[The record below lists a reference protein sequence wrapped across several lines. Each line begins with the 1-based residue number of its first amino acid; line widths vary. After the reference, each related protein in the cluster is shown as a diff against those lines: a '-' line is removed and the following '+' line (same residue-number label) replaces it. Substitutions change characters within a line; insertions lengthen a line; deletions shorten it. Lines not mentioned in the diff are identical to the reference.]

1 MDRIVF
7 AIVCAAFLALWSAAV
22 WLFTPDL
29 SLRAVEQAGAHAVL
43 APKLVA
49 ARVQERRAEI
59 QRALLRVVAN
69 PNASRVLETLRSKE
83 TPSAESLKEVRAFLS
98 EALPAEMRT
107 GLVVGLVNGAGAVI
121 TRGIAS
127 VPPENLDLSALTEAG
142 GSGILREAF
151 GQPHLFHSASIS
163 SNHLIVGAPLISDAV
178 MEAIIQEDG
187 LAALGLVR
195 EGKVLQAAGPGM
207 ASVEKASAIPAS
219 TRAEVV
225 ERGHVAR
232 FGPFKLPFLT
242 AGDLLGGAAPIAV
255 ASHQALASTPYE
267 VVAVVSV
274 APAMMAIGEPQRFA
288 VMGFLLLAGLG
299 GVALALLGG
308 ARQAKPKE
316 KAPSSEEPVPAAAS
330 EEVEAS
336 VEVVRPRRS
345 RSKKSQG
352 TEAALETAP
361 PRMSKKN
368 EAETTARIA
377 PLRDVDANG
386 AAPEAPAPES
396 ASPAPESASP
406 APESASPAE
415 PSVTPFVAS
424 GDFQPLSSPGEPL
437 AAGGEQAP
445 ASSDEQEASTRN
457 GAVPA
462 RPPLPTD
469 SSGPNGIPPFADA
482 LFGSV
487 QSSSG
492 ALEDPADARTIA
504 APPETTPA
512 RGSPTPASN
521 ADDAHFQDVFR
532 NFVATRQQ
540 CGEPADGLTYEK
552 FAQKLQKNR
561 EQLITRYNCR
571 TVRFQVY
578 VKEGKAALKAT
589 PVKE

>member
-49 ARVQERRAEI
+49 ARVQERRAEL

-69 PNASRVLETLRSKE
+69 PNASRILETLRSRE
-83 TPSAESLKEVRAFLS
+83 TPSAESLKEVRSFLS

-207 ASVEKASAIPAS
+207 ASVEKASALPAS

-232 FGPFKLPFLT
+232 LGPFKLPFLT

-274 APAMMAIGEPQRFA
+274 APAMLAIGEPQRFA

-316 KAPSSEEPVPAAAS
+316 KATSSEEPVPAAAS
-330 EEVEAS
+330 EEIEPS
-336 VEVVRPRRS
+336 VDPVRPRRS
-345 RSKKSQG
+345 RSKKSQD

-361 PRMSKKN
+361 PRMPKKN

-377 PLRDVDANG
+377 PQHDVDANA
-386 AAPEAPAPES
+386 AAPDAPAPES
-396 ASPAPESASP
+396 ASLAPVSP
-406 APESASPAE
+406 SPAE
-415 PSVTPFVAS
+415 LSVTPFVAS
-424 GDFQPLSSPGEPL
+424 GDFQPLSSPVEPL
-437 AAGGEQAP
+437 ASGGEQAP
-445 ASSDEQEASTRN
+445 ASSDDQEASTRN
-457 GAVPA
+457 GEVSA

-469 SSGPNGIPPFADA
+469 TSGPNGISPFANA

-512 RGSPTPASN
+512 RGSPNPASN

>member
-7 AIVCAAFLALWSAAV
+7 AVVCAAFLALWSAAV

-43 APKLVA
+43 APKVVT
-49 ARVQERRAEI
+49 ARIQERRAEI

-69 PNASRVLETLRSKE
+69 PSASKVLESLRNRDA
-83 TPSAESLKEVRAFLS
+83 PSTESLKEVRAFLS
-98 EALPAEMRT
+98 DALPAEMRP
-107 GLVVGLVNGAGAVI
+107 GLVVGLVNGAGAVV
-121 TRGIAS
+121 TRGIANVS
-127 VPPENLDLSALTEAG
+127 PDALEIATLREAG
-142 GSGILREAF
+142 GSGLLREAF

-178 MEAIIQEDG
+178 MESILKEDG

-195 EGKVLQAAGPGM
+195 DGKVLQAAGPSM
-207 ASVEKASAIPAS
+207 ASVEKATALALS

-225 ERGHVAR
+225 ERGQVGR

-242 AGDLLGGAAPIAV
+242 SGDLLGGSAPIAV

-274 APAMMAIGEPQRFA
+274 ARTMAAIGEPQKFA

-299 GVALALLGG
+299 AVALALMGSS
-308 ARQAKPKE
+308 RQPKE
-316 KAPSSEEPVPAAAS
+316 KKTDVAEQPPLSTAPDEEAPPVELSRKKRKSKPMPQEAAS
-330 EEVEAS
+330 K
-336 VEVVRPRRS
+336 P
-345 RSKKSQG
+345 
-352 TEAALETAP
+352 L
-361 PRMSKKN
+361 KKN

-377 PLRDVDANG
+377 PQREPEAEAEATPRESAPADA
-386 AAPEAPAPES
+386 AAPAEAAS
-396 ASPAPESASP
+396 AQFA
-406 APESASPAE
+406 
-415 PSVTPFVAS
+415 AS
-424 GDFQPLSSPGEPL
+424 GDFQQLPSIASEPV
-437 AAGGEQAP
+437 AP
-445 ASSDEQEASTRN
+445 AAEPPPRSEEPPASAQN
-457 GAVPA
+457 GSAPA
-462 RPPLPTD
+462 PPPLP
-469 SSGPNGIPPFADA
+469 SAASGGNGVPAFAEA
-482 LFGSV
+482 LFGSL

-492 ALEDPADARTIA
+492 ALEDPADAKTIA

-512 RGSPTPASN
+512 RGVPVHNGGMAEE
-521 ADDAHFQDVFR
+521 AHFQDVFKS
-532 NFVATRQQ
+532 FVATRQQ

-561 EQLITRYNCR
+561 DQLISRYSCR

-589 PVKE
+589 PVKD